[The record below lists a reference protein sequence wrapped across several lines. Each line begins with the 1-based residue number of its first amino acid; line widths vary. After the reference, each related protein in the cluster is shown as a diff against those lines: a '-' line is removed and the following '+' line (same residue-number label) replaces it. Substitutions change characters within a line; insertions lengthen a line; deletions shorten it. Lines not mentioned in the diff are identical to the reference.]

1 MAPIDADL
9 LFRPVTELARLV
21 RSGEL
26 SAREL
31 VQASLDR
38 IEQLNPR
45 LNAFVDVFA
54 EEALAEADTIA
65 AGDERPFA
73 GVPIAIKNNR
83 AVAGRR
89 LTFAAAFLG
98 DFIAPGDDHVV
109 ARLRRAGFVVV
120 GTTTLPEYGILP
132 STETVRF
139 GATRNPWDPTRT
151 PGGSSG
157 GSGAAVA
164 SGMVPIAHANDGG
177 GSTRIPAAC
186 TGLVGLKPQRG
197 RISVGPALGESFL
210 VQDGVLTRSVAET
223 AAVLDLLHGYEL
235 GDSSWAAPP
244 SAPFAE
250 QAAAAPGRLR
260 VALTTAPPLAD
271 TPVDAVCVQATHD
284 AGALLEGLGHE
295 LVEVSDPPWTVPG
308 MLELFTASFGPAV
321 CTQIAF
327 GALLAG
333 REPGAEDMEPLSWA
347 IWNLSQGISSVQA
360 QLAAAQ
366 LQGYARAMV
375 AWTAQYDMVL
385 TPALAEAPV
394 KLGVLGPETD
404 DPMAMF
410 ARAGQ
415 FTPFT
420 AISNVTGSP
429 AISLPLFARPDGDP
443 DAGLPLGVQLIGQP
457 GGEGALLALSA
468 QVEAAAP
475 WAGRRAAV
483 S

>member
-1 MAPIDADL
+1 MSPQADL
-9 LFRPVTELARLV
+9 LFRPVTELAALV

-38 IEQLNPR
+38 IEALDPR

-54 EEALAEADTIA
+54 EDALAEADAIG
-65 AGDERPFA
+65 AGDPRPFA

-89 LTFAAAFLG
+89 LTFAASFLG
-98 DFIAPGDDHVV
+98 DFVAPADDHVV
-109 ARLRRAGFVVV
+109 ARFKRAGFVVV
-120 GTTTLPEYGILP
+120 GSPTLPEYGILP
-132 STETVRF
+132 STDTARF
-139 GATRNPWDPTRT
+139 GATRNPWDTDRT

-157 GSGAAVA
+157 GSAAAVA

-186 TGLVGLKPQRG
+186 CGLVGLKPQRG

-223 AAVLDLLHGYEL
+223 ARVLDLLAGYEL

-244 SAPFAE
+244 REPFATT
-250 QAAAAPGRLR
+250 AATTPGKLR
-260 VALTTAPPLAD
+260 VALATAPPLAD
-271 TPVDAVCVQATHD
+271 SPVDPVCARAAHD
-284 AGALLEGLGHE
+284 AGKLLEGLGHAV
-295 LVEVSDPPWTVPG
+295 VEVGDPPWTTPG

-333 REPGAEDMEPLSWA
+333 REPVEEDMEALSWA
-347 IWNLSQGISSVQA
+347 IWQVSQGITSVQA

-375 AWTAQYDMVL
+375 TWTADYDVVL
-385 TPALAEAPV
+385 TPALAEAP
-394 KLGVLGPETD
+394 LTIGVLDPNAP
-404 DPMAMF
+404 DPMATF
-410 ARAGQ
+410 ARSGQ
-415 FTPFT
+415 FTPYT

-429 AISLPLFARPDGDP
+429 AISLPLFARPEGDP

-457 GGEGALLALSA
+457 AGEGALLALAA
-468 QVEAAAP
+468 QLEEAQP
-475 WAGRRAAV
+475 WAARRAPV
-483 S
+483 G